1 MLFNVFIFLSLLLGH
16 GVNSRI
22 IPISFIIFPLMLL
35 SGLQLDVGTDYQSY
49 LLRAETGNAH
59 TFTRKYEYGFAIIIW
74 LSNKLNYPQSIF
86 LLSSFLQ
93 YTFLLIFC
101 GRYLKYF
108 NLRSGIIHILLIFIL
123 LFYAN
128 IAANQLNLLR
138 FYIALPIFGLF
149 LLELKKDRK
158 FYRICLLIA
167 LTSSFHLSF
176 LFLSFLAIGLYFCQI
191 TWRGAIALGVATCFL
206 WRFILNYL
214 SEIYHPLS
222 RIDINVGIEMNIG
235 PTDLP
240 LIFTYLIITLMHSKE
255 PTMFRPFVVLH
266 FIMMLFI
273 FGPEAVSERLS
284 YVVYF
289 LTVSLSLVVFRRGT
303 PRIASQTQIA
313 IYAVWF
319 LLPAYKF
326 LIFND
331 REYGFQW
338 IL

>member
-1 MLFNVFIFLSLLLGH
+1 MLFNVFIVLSSLLGH
-16 GVNSRI
+16 GVSSRI

-49 LLRAETGNAH
+49 LWRAEAGNAL
-59 TFTRKYEYGFAIIIW
+59 TFTRKYEYGFAIIVW
-74 LSNKLNYPQSIF
+74 LSNKINYPQSIF

-93 YTFLLIFC
+93 YTFLLFFC
-101 GRYLKYF
+101 NRYLKYF
-108 NLRSGIIHILLIFIL
+108 NLRSGIINILLIFTL

-149 LLELKKDRK
+149 LLELKKDK
-158 FYRICLLIA
+158 QFYRICLLVA
-167 LTSSFHLSF
+167 FASSFHLSF
-176 LFLSFLAIGLYFCQI
+176 LFLSFLAIGLYLCKI

-206 WRFILNYL
+206 LRFILNYL
-214 SEIYHPLS
+214 SEIYRPLS
-222 RIDINVGIEMNIG
+222 RIDINVGIDINIG
-235 PTDLP
+235 PTDLT
-240 LIFTYLIITLMHSKE
+240 LIFTYLIIILMHSKE

-289 LTVSLSLVVFRRGT
+289 LTVSLSLVVFKRET

-331 REYGFQW
+331 REYGYQW